1 MDPWILSIL
10 LAQTGQLNGK
20 LQNFKLQI
28 SAGPGQMW
36 MAHLDPGTSC
46 ISLIMHYNDSIFYM
60 TEFVDFT
67 EYVLVRLYMN
77 MELFLKSCNISSYW
91 LLRITTPFNN
101 KKEKQTLLKKI
112 RLSTN

>member
-1 MDPWILSIL
+1 
-10 LAQTGQLNGK
+10 
-20 LQNFKLQI
+20 
-28 SAGPGQMW
+28 MW

-77 MELFLKSCNISSYW
+77 MELFLKSCNISSY
-91 LLRITTPFNN
+91 
-101 KKEKQTLLKKI
+101 
-112 RLSTN
+112 